1 MAHLELGEGRDEEG
15 VRDVAHA
22 GENDALQL
30 SVLGLQ
36 EPSNNW
42 LTKEQNHEVEISA
55 TYVFMFSP
63 HIFGAFS
70 QSMCSKYLTVCLK
83 IALFRAHVFDMS
95 KFLGA
100 QKL

>member
-1 MAHLELGEGRDEEG
+1 LANFELREEKKERGVIDTAYLELGEGRDEEG

-30 SVLGLQ
+30 GVLGLQ

-55 TYVFMFSP
+55 TYICFLYIYCIQRFLPTHV
-63 HIFGAFS
+63 
-70 QSMCSKYLTVCLK
+70 LK
-83 IALFRAHVFDMS
+83 IPYRMP
-95 KFLGA
+95 
-100 QKL
+100 